1 MSHPVSPIVYL
12 VNSAA
17 VTVVENDVL
26 RDLKCELNRDA
37 PDEERL
43 KLLQQAHAKASGL
56 SAILLKLAGGR
67 THV

>member
-26 RDLKCELNRDA
+26 RDLKCELDRET

-43 KLLQQAHAKASGL
+43 KLLQQAHAKASAL
-56 SAILLKLAGGR
+56 SALLLKLTGGR